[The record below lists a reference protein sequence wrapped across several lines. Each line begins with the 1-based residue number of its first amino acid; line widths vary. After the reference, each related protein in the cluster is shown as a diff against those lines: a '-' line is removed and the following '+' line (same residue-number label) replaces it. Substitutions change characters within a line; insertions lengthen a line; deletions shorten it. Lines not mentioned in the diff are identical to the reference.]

1 MALAYVG
8 ELPVPFLCPQLQLCI
23 GLPCISIHADLTGAV
38 ALNASLSIS
47 PPTVA
52 IYLSAEIEFDI
63 LLGLSVTNVPPLP
76 TVQFDASVSLAIE
89 ASLNLS
95 LSLLLDFGF
104 GLGLSLSA
112 LLSAHVGIYAF
123 TYEGS
128 GATLGAALTTAL
140 ASTYPDGSSSAAPCS
155 AVILGAASPVAQDV
169 LPALLDGLAWGPGLS
184 AETLASLG
192 AGMALCAKAET
203 QAQATIQAKAA
214 VQAKVTAHLA
224 ARASAGITIPTPA
237 ITLVAL
243 AKYRAALTA
252 QLSLAPPKVSAAI
265 SATANL
271 AASLQASAGFMA
283 SFGAL
288 LRFDGGMFAYSY
300 EGSGAT
306 LGAAL
311 GAALASTWGDGHTP
325 SADPCTV
332 VVLAATDSF
341 SAAVLGAM
349 FAGV

>member
-1 MALAYVG
+1 MALVYVG
-8 ELPVPFLCPQLQLCI
+8 SLPVPLLCPTLQLCI
-23 GLPCISIHADLTGAV
+23 GLPCIDVNASLSGSL
-38 ALNASLSIS
+38 ALNASLTIS
-47 PPTVA
+47 PPTA
-52 IYLSAEIEFDI
+52 ALYLSADVEASI
-63 LLGLSVTNVPPLP
+63 LLGLSITNVPPLP
-76 TVQFDASVSLAIE
+76 TVQFDASVSAAIE
-89 ASLNLS
+89 ASLDLS
-95 LSLLLDFGF
+95 LSLLADFGF
-104 GLGLSLSA
+104 GLGLSLSG
-112 LLSAHVGIYAF
+112 LLSVHVGIYAF
-123 TYEGS
+123 TYEGP
-128 GATLGAALTTAL
+128 GDALGAALTSAL
-140 ASTYPDGSSSAAPCS
+140 ATSWPDGSPSSVPCS
-155 AVILGAASPVAQDV
+155 AVILGAASAIAQGI
-169 LPALLDGLAWGPGLS
+169 LPELLDGLTWAPGL
-184 AETLASLG
+184 AGETLASLG

-300 EGSGAT
+300 SGSGAT

-311 GAALASTWGDGHTP
+311 TTALASTWGDGHTP